1 MSIHSLDD
9 IREAARR
16 RLPKLAFDFVDGAAG
31 RESSSRRSEA
41 AYSDLLLMPRVLAG
55 AEVRS
60 TETELLGAS
69 YSAPFG
75 IPPIGLAGLSW
86 PGTDVALARAAGKA
100 RIPYILSTAATTSI
114 EDIARANPESWFQ
127 IYVGK
132 DQHIVDN
139 LLDRTEQAGLKTL
152 VVTVDVP
159 APGKRVRDLRNGF
172 TLPLRLTAKSVV
184 NLAMHPRW
192 CLAVLRHGAP
202 RFANLE
208 RYAEK
213 GSSTQSLAALMAGQS
228 SARLNWELLAA
239 IRQRW
244 PGKMIVKGVLD
255 PDDALRLRQVGADGI
270 VVSNHGG
277 RQLDAAPAPIAML
290 PAIRTAVGAGYPV
303 MIDGGIR
310 SGEDIAKALGRGAD
324 FAFVGRPFVFSVAA
338 CGAEKGPGLVIRTLT
353 QELDNAMAQLGLTGI
368 EALKNSCAR
377 GRHPG

>member
-1 MSIHSLDD
+1 MGIYDLDD
-9 IREAARR
+9 VRAAARR
-16 RLPKLAFDFVDGAAG
+16 RLPRLAFDFVDGAAG

-41 AYSDLLLMPRVLAG
+41 AFADILLVPRVLAG
-55 AEVRS
+55 AEIRS
-60 TETELLGAS
+60 TEAELFGTA
-69 YSAPFG
+69 YAAPIG

-86 PGTDVALARAAGKA
+86 PGTDAALARAAGKA

-114 EDIARANPESWFQ
+114 EEIAQANPDAWFQ

-132 DQHIVDN
+132 DQHIVDD
-139 LLDRTEQAGLKTL
+139 LLDRAEGAGLKTL

-172 TLPLRLTAKSVV
+172 TLPLRLTARSVV
-184 NLAMHPRW
+184 NLVMHPRW
-192 CLAVLRHGAP
+192 CLSVLRHGAP

-208 RYAEK
+208 RYAEE

-244 PGKMIVKGVLD
+244 PGRLIVKGVLN
-255 PDDALRLRQVGADGI
+255 PEDALRLRQVGADGI

-277 RQLDAAPAPIAML
+277 RQLDAAPAPVSML
-290 PAIRTAVGAGYPV
+290 PAIRAAVGADYPV

-310 SGEDIAKALGRGAD
+310 SGEDIAKSISRGAD
-324 FAFVGRPFVFSVAA
+324 FVFVGRPFVFSVAA
-338 CGAEKGPGLVIRTLT
+338 CGPEKGPALVIRTLT
-353 QELDNAMAQLGLTGI
+353 QELDNVLAQLGVTGI
-368 EALKNSCAR
+368 EALKPSSLAECS
-377 GRHPG
+377 

>member
-1 MSIHSLDD
+1 MGIYTLDD
-9 IREAARR
+9 VREGARR

-55 AEVRS
+55 AETRS
-60 TETELLGAS
+60 TATELFGTS

-86 PGTDVALARAAGKA
+86 PGTDVALARAAAKA
-100 RIPYILSTAATTSI
+100 NIPYILSTAATTSI
-114 EDIARANPESWFQ
+114 EDVADANPDAWFQ

-132 DQHIVDN
+132 DQHIVDD
-139 LLDRTEQAGLKTL
+139 LLDRAEGAGLKTL

-172 TLPLRLTAKSVV
+172 TLPLRLTARSLV

-208 RYAEK
+208 RYARE
-213 GSSTQSLAALMAGQS
+213 GSSTQSLAALMARQS
-228 SARLNWELLAA
+228 SARLDWRLLDA
-239 IRQRW
+239 IRRRW
-244 PGKMIVKGVLD
+244 PGTLVVKGVLN
-255 PDDALRLRQVGADGI
+255 PEDAKRIKQSGADGI

-290 PAIRTAVGAGYPV
+290 PAIRAAVEHDYPV
-303 MIDGGIR
+303 MIDGGVR
-310 SGEDIAKALGRGAD
+310 SGEDIAKALTRGAD
-324 FAFVGRPFVFSVAA
+324 FVFIGRPFVFSVAA
-338 CGAEKGPGLVIRTLT
+338 CGAEQGPALVARTLT
-353 QELDNAMAQLGLTGI
+353 QELDNVLAQLGVRDI
-368 EALKNSCAR
+368 ADLKKADLAER
-377 GRHPG
+377 A